1 MSISSISSE
10 ASSLLN
16 SHYIENNK
24 SSTKNKDEGLI
35 DNQSTISSD
44 PNTSYDGDTFTN
56 STASSKLSTDSGKS
70 GQGPGNKSQ
79 GNDSSKATS
88 TTSNSR
94 NSSPATSVPRLANSS
109 KSGSSTSTEAL
120 LTSSEYT
127 AAEILEY
134 DTNGDGQIDSQEA
147 IAMKRD
153 LTQKIQ
159 EESTF
164 LKDDAIE
171 AYQTAKNQF
180 TTMSRSSFENLV

>member
-24 SSTKNKDEGLI
+24 SSTKSKEEGII

-56 STASSKLSTDSGKS
+56 STTSSNLSSDSGKS
-70 GQGPGNKSQ
+70 GQGPENKSQ

-94 NSSPATSVPRLANSS
+94 NSSPTTSVPGLADSS

-120 LTSSEYT
+120 STSSEYT

-153 LTQKIQ
+153 LAKKIQ

-171 AYQTAKNQF
+171 AYETAKNQF
-180 TTMSRSSFENLV
+180 STISGSSFENLI